1 MERTISDFNVI
12 AGAMDHAV
20 AKGAFTISE
29 LKQII
34 PAIEGLKDFI
44 ESQASPST
52 GLALGPNS
60 VGA

>member
-1 MERTISDFNVI
+1 MEKTINDFNVV

-34 PAIEGLKDFI
+34 PAIEGLKAFI
-44 ESQASPST
+44 EGQASPT
-52 GLALGPNS
+52 TEAK
-60 VGA
+60 